1 MHFRG
6 ARDGAVAKALASHL
20 CAPSSNPG
28 VDAICG
34 LSLLLVLSFAARD
47 FSPATPVF
55 PSPHD
60 QKSTFANS
68 NSIRNRVD
76 EDVLPPNYYYYY
88 NLLLLLLLLLLSSSL
103 SLLFHDCEKVEKMF
117 WFCDLFMIKVN
128 YFKAVRRD
136 AKIEVSE
143 RGTNI
148 NCQLKVYESGTFCL

>member
-6 ARDGAVAKALASHL
+6 ARGGAVAKALASHL

-28 VDAICG
+28 VEAICG
-34 LSLLLVLSFAARD
+34 LSLLLVLSFPARD

-88 NLLLLLLLLLLSSSL
+88 YYYYYYCY
-103 SLLFHDCEKVEKMF
+103 HHHYHYY
-117 WFCDLFMIKVN
+117 FMTVK
-128 YFKAVRRD
+128 KLR
-136 AKIEVSE
+136 K
-143 RGTNI
+143 
-148 NCQLKVYESGTFCL
+148 CSGFVICS